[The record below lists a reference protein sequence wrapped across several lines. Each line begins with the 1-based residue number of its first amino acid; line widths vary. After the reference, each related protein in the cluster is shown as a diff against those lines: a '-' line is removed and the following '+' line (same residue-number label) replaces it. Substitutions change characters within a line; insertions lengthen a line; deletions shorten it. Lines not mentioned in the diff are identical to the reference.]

1 MSYLRLFFACSFL
14 VLAAAPFASAQST
27 NTNWSAFDDFYV
39 NVPATGGNGDYNQ
52 STWIANA
59 GVWPFDTGLTNPN
72 AWGYAGVN
80 LNGFGFPTS
89 VGTYVAPS
97 SGGVYP
103 FTSGG
108 AYAGSGVS
116 YYLGGSN
123 YYIGYNSTYGPI
135 SQIGKYT
142 QEWFGGAPNYANNP
156 GGTNNKY
163 LWVQSTGLGA
173 TTDGLG
179 AMVTWTAPTSGTY
192 TFNGSYVNG
201 NAGGLSTD
209 FAIVDSKN
217 NVALPKLTLS
227 ANSSVGTYNFN
238 RVYKAGDVVQFQVG
252 TPAAAQGSPLG
263 LEANISKVSQPVG
276 TTWNAYS
283 DFYLT
288 PTASGWS
295 GATSPSAK
303 GAAFGYYAAN
313 VNGGGFASQIGSFFT
328 PSASGAGSQSMY
340 QYSTMAPNG
349 AGTLVGSS
357 AWVNTGGSGFA
368 YYADTNGWGSSLGS
382 YQTPWFG
389 GAPGLSQSLTNLIW
403 MQPGWLSGE
412 ATEGIAPVVT
422 WTAPESGYYTLT
434 GQFVS
439 GNQPA
444 NGASVAIVAGLNN
457 TQSALEL
464 ARTVLGNNSFQT
476 FDFTR
481 FYEAGTV
488 VQFQAGS
495 SFTTGNAVG
504 LQLNITAIPEPS
516 TIIAAIG
523 LLGFMLWPAARR
535 YLWRNAE
542 KKAF

>member
-1 MSYLRLFFACSFL
+1 MAMYATNS
-14 VLAAAPFASAQST
+14 SAQIS
-27 NTNWSAFDDFYV
+27 NWSAFNDFYV
-39 NVPATGGNGDYNQ
+39 NVPATGGGGDYTQ

-59 GVWPFDTGLTNPN
+59 GTVPFDTGLTNAN
-72 AWGYAGVN
+72 SWGYAGGN
-80 LNGFGFPTS
+80 FNGSGFPSS
-89 VGTYVAPS
+89 VGTYVSP
-97 SGGVYP
+97 SGGGYYP
-103 FTSGG
+103 LTSGG
-108 AYAGSGVS
+108 PYAGSGAS
-116 YYLGGSN
+116 YNLGGGN
-123 YYIGYNSTYGPI
+123 FWIGYNDQYGIVGLPNAQT
-135 SQIGKYT
+135 QIGKYT
-142 QEWFGGAPNYANNP
+142 QEWFGGTPNYAGNS

-163 LWVQSTGLGA
+163 LWIQGTGLSPS
-173 TTDGLG
+173 TDGLG

-192 TFNGSYVNG
+192 TFSGSYVNG
-201 NAGGLSTD
+201 NYGQNTA
-209 FAIVDSKN
+209 FAIVDSLN
-217 NVALPKLTLS
+217 NVALGRQLLAPSSS
-227 ANSSVGTYNFN
+227 ANNYTFN

-263 LEANISKVSQPVG
+263 LEANISKVTQTVG

-288 PTASGWS
+288 PTAASWG

-313 VNGGGFASQIGSFFT
+313 VNGGPFATQIGSFFT

-357 AWVNTGGSGFA
+357 SWAGTGGPGFA
-368 YYADTNGWGSSLGS
+368 YYADANGWGSSLGS
-382 YQTPWFG
+382 YQTPWFD

-412 ATEGIAPVVT
+412 TSEGIAPVLT
-422 WTAPESGYYTLT
+422 WTAPETGHYTLS

-439 GNQPA
+439 GNQPG

-504 LQLNITAIPEPS
+504 LQLNITAVPEPS
-516 TIIAAIG
+516 TVIAAIG
-523 LLGFMLWPAARR
+523 LLGLMCWPGLRHLRR
-535 YLWRNAE
+535 KTEKTNAC
-542 KKAF
+542 